1 MKKTLLIVAFILVA
15 LGALGVGVAF
25 AQGQQPPNRPFG
37 PGMMGQNIDGDFG
50 VLHDYM
56 ISAYADALGISVDDL
71 NSRLAAGETM
81 YQIAL
86 DKGLTQDEF
95 SSLMQDARSM
105 ALDAAV
111 ADGVISQDQA
121 DWMNS
126 RGFGRGGMMGGYG
139 YGNGDCP
146 MFDGHPGGFG
156 PGAGGGRGGRWQQ
169 APQGGQS

>member
-1 MKKTLLIVAFILVA
+1 MKKTLLIVTLALVA

-25 AQGQQPPNRPFG
+25 AQGQQPPVRPFG
-37 PGMMGQNIDGDFG
+37 PGMMGQNADGDVG

-56 ISAYADALGISVDDL
+56 IAAYADALGTSVDDL

-86 DKGLTQDEF
+86 DNGLTQDEF
-95 SSLMQDARSM
+95 FSLMQAARSK
-105 ALDAAV
+105 ALDGAV

-121 DWMNS
+121 DWMAS
-126 RGFGRGGMMGGYG
+126 RGFGRGGMMGGNG

-146 MFDGHPGGFG
+146 MFDGQPGGFG
-156 PGAGGGRGGRWQQ
+156 PGAGGGRGGRWQK